1 MIRLLLLLGCLIF
14 TSDLV
19 SQSTIFGPKVGLAAG
34 FQSWRN
40 TRSQP
45 LLSYHADL
53 YIEGA
58 DEDAP
63 AVFYGQLGLHSRG
76 SKERVFIPIGTTASQ
91 EVKQAIRFNNAS
103 LQVGAK
109 KRINSSGKK
118 RPYYSFGLR
127 LEYTVSENFADF
139 EQYAG
144 FLPLN
149 TFVNKWNYGAT
160 LSAGYEFPFSEFVG
174 GLVEVSVNPD
184 LSNQYDQQ
192 QSFTIISPVNGQN
205 VSLPAQKIRNVTF
218 ELTVGF
224 RFLHKVIYIDD
235 Y

>member
-1 MIRLLLLLGCLIF
+1 MIRLLLLLSCLIF
-14 TSDLV
+14 ASEIV

-58 DEDAP
+58 DKDAP

-76 SKERVFIPIGTTASQ
+76 SKERVFIPIGTTSSR
-91 EVKQAIRFNNAS
+91 EVNQAIRFNNAS

-109 KRINSSGKK
+109 KRISSTGKK
-118 RPYYSFGLR
+118 RPYYAFGLR
-127 LEYTVSENFADF
+127 VEYTLGENFADF
-139 EQYAG
+139 EEFAG

-149 TFVNKWNYGAT
+149 TFVNKFNYGAT
-160 LSAGYEFPFSEFVG
+160 LSVGYEFPFSEFVG
-174 GLVEVSVNPD
+174 GLIEASVNPD
-184 LSNQYDQQ
+184 LSNQYDQP

-205 VSLPAQKIRNVTF
+205 VSLPAQTVRNVTF